1 MQIKSYILV
10 RVTEASNFV
19 SGLHEQMGLLSVWLV
34 RPLRSRGKP
43 SSHLRTDL
51 LGIAVAQAA
60 EDGRSHP
67 ASLRRTGGSEGPR
80 VPPGWL
86 GGGEQQPQ
94 QERAFWHSQTSPHKH
109 TAVVSSGADHVLVVV
124 READV
129 RHMSR
134 VAKVTLVFGKFF
146 GAGEIKEL
154 H

>member
-109 TAVVSSGADHVLVVV
+109 TEKAEKTFTLRGWLDTLPVSRDQRPEPCSGDALATDF
-124 READV
+124 
-129 RHMSR
+129 S
-134 VAKVTLVFGKFF
+134 F
-146 GAGEIKEL
+146 
-154 H
+154 